1 MDIKNFKD
9 GDSGKEVRQC
19 IEENFKNLNEFK
31 TGYQDKVD
39 GPDGKSSILRSFA
52 SEADRDL
59 YESDTEKYAA
69 KLLYQV
75 IIPAMNASSSI
86 ATLRIS
92 VTEAPSAIVAE
103 NARVALGF
111 TYYSFY
117 DEITEPN
124 ATKGVV
130 KFTINGTQVADLTSE
145 LVHRESYVF
154 DLTPYLI
161 VGDNSIIA
169 IVNNNDGSQRT
180 LSYNVSVRQLSVS
193 LVGFNQMEAKAG
205 AFNITAKVVG
215 SAATVFVLVD
225 EQQVAAGTVN
235 AGAQRAFVIPAQE
248 TNGVHTI
255 SIYATAT
262 DVAITTDTQV
272 YEFIS
277 DVDGSPAIGVDF
289 PVQAATVYD
298 TIVLRYWVFSKA
310 AEGAIPVRMSIE
322 SSDGQELFAGEDNVT
337 LTGGVSA
344 MIAWNIP
351 LTNEEYIGDITLVL
365 EAAGVRRELPLHVN
379 MIDDVTLAPASD
391 CRLFLASAGRSNTA
405 SNKAQWI
412 SKEKDAPEIAAIFSE
427 NFDFSENGSGWNTDS
442 DGNVAC
448 HIRSG
453 ARVTIPYT
461 PFDKNYGQGNDLD
474 NPGTKTGK
482 MIEVELAT
490 RNCVNMNA
498 PVLTCYDPVNG
509 VGIKIFANGTTFS
522 SSGSSTFTDFKEETH
537 IRLGFMVECDEQ
549 ADRCFMSVIA
559 DGVPQGI
566 TVYSKA
572 DTFKQA
578 TPQQIVIGSDECDV
592 DLYAIRIYDKS
603 LTIQEIIGNYAYD
616 TPKAADKVAIARRN
630 DVFDNAGNVNYAK
643 LRKALP
649 NLPILVLETPSLPAV
664 KGEKTQVPS
673 TTFEN
678 PLSTGVDDAPSFT
691 AENAVNDV
699 QGTSSSKIEA
709 TEPEGEFKYRNYKE
723 DYKEGFLPVGLLEK
737 LIKYQLK
744 KGLPG
749 EKKFCYKINYM
760 SSEMCNNTV
769 LAELYN
775 RVAVSAGL
783 LTGPQQEQAEEGK
796 EVTYRQTIFGFP
808 MCIYWKKPGES
819 RMKYVSMFDFNN
831 DKGNLN
837 ILGFDRD
844 KYPKAE
850 IWEVSDN
857 ITFFDHSYRG
867 CWVDETGKIQND
879 ITAEFESRLP
889 GDSEVNEDCAYGEA
903 KTEGQVEQANK
914 ECASLVRFCNW
925 MYSTNQELATGKPLS
940 QTYTDKDGKE
950 YTVDNAS
957 YRLAKFLTEKDGY
970 LDWEKVIYYYN
981 FTARHLMI
989 DSRAKNMHLVTEDG
1003 IHFYPVLYDAD
1014 TAEGNDNNGKL
1025 SYPYY
1030 YEDTDLDAGRNVV
1043 FNGQKSALWINVREG
1058 FAEAI
1063 ATQDRTLRSSAGY
1076 SYEEEKALFDS
1087 HREQWCEALFAY
1099 AAWALYKNNPAYIE
1113 AALGDKKHQ
1122 RNYWMYYSYRYWD
1135 SKFHS
1140 GDAPKNNLVLRVWG
1154 RGADLT
1160 VVPYCCLYP
1169 RAEWGSTNKV
1179 TTQRCLDL
1187 KNGVTFKNQI
1197 DSDVSNFIIY
1207 VFSSDLIVDLGDL
1220 SQMGDIQIDDVG
1232 AAPRLRRLLIG
1243 RDEEG
1248 FVNKRTKTLS
1258 LNKNRML
1265 EELDISNC
1273 EGFGLQNDGTYKNY
1287 TLDLSNNT
1295 LLRALRAKGSTVT
1308 GFSLPQ
1314 TDKLETLQLPEGL
1327 TTLAL
1332 INLPNLGKNGGDF
1345 SILDTSELV
1354 SVSIRNCPA
1363 VDSRAIIEDCLS
1375 HEVQKLANVNITD
1388 ILWNDFSLDYLF
1400 RLAEMKAELTGV
1412 INLKQDSAN
1421 MPNFAQ
1427 KRAMIEAFGDI
1438 DDPNNKLYVTYRV
1451 MRMNAPVISGNG
1463 YYPDTGTY
1471 QMVYAA
1477 TPSTANNFRRAK
1489 WSITTNSYADITEDG
1504 VLTVKKVGGAGAA
1517 EVTLTMELL
1526 GGEEISSTRK
1536 IFFYLP
1542 DPKPGDYVYCDGSYS
1557 DIYDA
1562 NRSVI
1567 GICFYVNGNDR
1578 RMIAIDNLATVPWG
1592 RNDLDIPDL
1601 KNYTVVDG
1609 ANSSLTISDE
1619 TYREND
1625 NTTFKEFISGA
1636 LSDWDG
1642 KKNTD
1647 RMHEQALYALQSN
1660 GLYIPQNMRELVQ
1673 EMADITDDT
1682 TRRLYYPASFYCKMY
1697 EPKIKNNET
1706 LNGKF
1711 TAGNW
1716 YLPSCGELAR
1726 IVFYAL
1732 KGYIKGEEGTD
1743 LAIFA
1748 DAATNGIF
1756 AKISANWIWSSTEC
1770 SSGSAWV
1777 VHGASGQVGNG
1788 SGKASSYVVRCVAAF

>member
-1 MDIKNFKD
+1 MEIKKFKD
-9 GDSGKEVRQC
+9 GDSGKDVRQT
-19 IEENFKNLNEFK
+19 IETNFNNLNEFK

-39 GPDGKSSILRSFA
+39 GPDGKSSILRAFS
-52 SEADRDL
+52 SEADKDL
-59 YESDTEKYAA
+59 YESDSEKYAA

-86 ATLRIS
+86 ATLRVS
-92 VTEAPSAIVAE
+92 VTEAPAAIVAE

-111 TYYSFY
+111 SYYSFY

-130 KFTINGTQVADLTSE
+130 KFTINGTQVADLTRE

-154 DLTPYLI
+154 ELTPYLI
-161 VGDNSIIA
+161 VGDNSIVA
-169 IVNNNDGSQRT
+169 TVNNNDGSQRT

-193 LVGFNQMEAKAG
+193 LIGFNQTEAKKG
-205 AFNITAKVVG
+205 AFNVTAKVIG
-215 SAATVFVLVD
+215 SAATVYVLVD
-225 EQQVAAGTVN
+225 GTQVTAGAVN
-235 AGAQRAFVIPAQE
+235 AGAQRSFTIPEQE
-248 TNGVHTI
+248 KNGVHAI

-262 DVAITTDTQV
+262 DVAITTDIQT

-277 DVDGSPAIGVDF
+277 DVNGSPAIGVDF
-289 PVQAATVYD
+289 SVLTATIYD
-298 TIVLRYWVFSKA
+298 TVSLRYWIFNKDS
-310 AEGAIPVRMSIE
+310 EGVTPVRMSIE
-322 SSDGQELFAGEDNVT
+322 SPGGQELFATEDSVT
-337 LTGGVSA
+337 IIGGVSA
-344 MIAWNIP
+344 MTVWNIP

-365 EAAGVRRELPLHVN
+365 ETAGIRRELPLHVN
-379 MIDDVTLAPASD
+379 MIEGVTLAPATD

-405 SNKAQWI
+405 SDKAQWV
-412 SKEKDAPEIAAIFSE
+412 SKEKDAPEIAAVFSE
-427 NFDFSENGSGWNTDS
+427 SFDFTENGSGWNADG

-498 PVLTCYDPVNG
+498 PVLSCYDPVNG

-537 IRLGFMVECDEQ
+537 IRLGFMVECDER
-549 ADRCFMSVIA
+549 ADRCFMSIIA

-566 TVYSKA
+566 AVYSKA
-572 DTFKQA
+572 DTFKQ
-578 TPQQIVIGSDECDV
+578 TNPQQIVIGSDECDV
-592 DLYAIRIYDKS
+592 DLYAIRAYDKS

-616 TPKAADKVAIARRN
+616 TPKAADKIAIARRN
-630 DVFDNAGNVNYAK
+630 DIFDEAGNVNYAK
-643 LRKALP
+643 LRKARP
-649 NLPILVLETPSLPAV
+649 NLPIMVLETPSLPGV
-664 KGEKTQVPS
+664 KGEKTPVLN

-678 PLSTGVDDAPSFT
+678 PLSTGVDDAPPFT
-691 AENAVNDV
+691 AENAIIDV

-709 TEPEGEFKYRNYKE
+709 SEPEGEFKYRNYKE
-723 DYKEGFLPVGLLEK
+723 DYKEGFLPDGLQEK
-737 LIKYQLK
+737 LALYPLS
-744 KGLPG
+744 KGSPG

-769 LAELYN
+769 LAEFYN
-775 RVAVSAGL
+775 RVAVAAGL
-783 LTGPQQEQAEEGK
+783 LSGPQQEQADEGK
-796 EVTYRQTIFGFP
+796 PVTYRQSIYGFP

-819 RMKYVSMFDFNN
+819 KMKYVSMFDFNN

-837 ILGFDRD
+837 IIGMDRK

-857 ITFFDHSYRG
+857 VTFFDKPYRG
-867 CWVDETGKIQND
+867 CWVDENGKIQND

-889 GDSEVNEDCAYGEA
+889 ADSEVNEDCVYGEA
-903 KTEGQVEQANK
+903 KTEGQVTQANK
-914 ECASLVRFCNW
+914 ECAALVRFVNW
-925 MYSTNQELATGKPLS
+925 IYSTNQELATGQALS
-940 QTYTDKDGKE
+940 KTYTDKDGKE

-957 YRLAKFLTEKDGY
+957 YRLAKFLTEMPDY
-970 LDWEKVIYYYN
+970 MNWEKQLYYYN
-981 FTARHLMI
+981 FTARHLMV
-989 DSRAKNMHLVTEDG
+989 DSRAKNMHIVTEDG
-1003 IHFYPVLYDAD
+1003 VHFYSFIYDAD
-1014 TAEGNDNNGKL
+1014 TANGNDNNGKL

-1030 YEDTDLDAGRNVV
+1030 YEDIDRDAGGNTV
-1043 FNGQKSALWINVREG
+1043 FNGQKSALWINVRDGLSE
-1058 FAEAI
+1058 EI
-1063 ATQDRTLRSSAGY
+1063 AAQDRTLRSSAGY
-1076 SYEEEKALFDS
+1076 SYEDEKALFDS
-1087 HREQWCEALFAY
+1087 HREQWCEALYSY

-1122 RNYWMYYSYRYWD
+1122 RDYWTYYSYRYWD

-1154 RGADLT
+1154 RGADLK

-1187 KNGVTFKNQI
+1187 ENGVTFKNQI

-1207 VFSSDLIVDLGDL
+1207 IFSSDLIVDLGDL

-1232 AAPRLRRLLIG
+1232 ASPRLRRLIIG

-1248 FVNKRTKTLS
+1248 FINKRTTTLS

-1265 EELDISNC
+1265 EVLDITNC
-1273 EGFGLQNDGTYKNY
+1273 RGFGLQNDGSYKNY
-1287 TLDLSNNT
+1287 TLDLSANT
-1295 LLRALRAKGSTVT
+1295 LLKELRAKGSTVT

-1314 TDKLETLQLPEGL
+1314 TDKLTTLQLPEGL
-1327 TTLAL
+1327 TTLSL
-1332 INLPNLGKNGGDF
+1332 VNLPKLGYEGGTFTIDE
-1345 SILDTSELV
+1345 TSGLV
-1354 SVSIRNCPA
+1354 SVSIRNCPG

-1375 HEVQKLANVNITD
+1375 HETQKLASVNITD
-1388 ILWNDFSLDYLF
+1388 IIWNDFSLDYLF

-1451 MRMNAPVISGNG
+1451 MKMNAPVISGNG
-1463 YYPDTGTY
+1463 YYPNTGSY

-1489 WSITTNSYADITEDG
+1489 WNITTNSYADITKDG
-1504 VLTVKKVGGAGAA
+1504 ILTVKKVGGAGAA
-1517 EVTLTMELL
+1517 EITLTMELL

-1542 DPKPGDYVYCDGSYS
+1542 DPKPGDYVYYDGSYS

-1567 GICFYVNGNDR
+1567 GVCFYINGNDR
-1578 RMIAIDNLATVPWG
+1578 RMIAIDNLATIPWG

-1601 KNYTVVDG
+1601 RNSNVADG
-1609 ANSSLTISDE
+1609 ANSSLTLSDE
-1619 TYREND
+1619 TYLEND
-1625 NTTFKEFISGA
+1625 NTTFKEFISGS

-1660 GLYIPQNMRELVQ
+1660 GLYIPQNMRELVE
-1673 EMADITDDT
+1673 EMANITDDVT
-1682 TRRLYYPASFYCKMY
+1682 KRLYYPASFYCKMY
-1697 EPKIKNNET
+1697 EPKVKFNEV
-1706 LNGKF
+1706 LGDKF

-1716 YLPSCGELAR
+1716 YLPSCAELAR
-1726 IVFYAL
+1726 IVYYGM

-1743 LAIFA
+1743 LAVFA

-1756 AKISANWIWSSTEC
+1756 AKISANWMWSSTEFN
-1770 SSGSAWV
+1770 SNNAWYV
-1777 VHGASGQVGNG
+1777 NGASGQVSYNG
-1788 SGKASSYVVRCVAAF
+1788 SKNYSDVVRGVAAF

>member
-1 MDIKNFKD
+1 MEMKKFKD
-9 GDSGKEVRQC
+9 GDSGKDVREC
-19 IEENFKNLNEFK
+19 IESNFANLNDFK

-39 GPDGKSSILRSFA
+39 GPDGKSSILRAFA
-52 SEADRDL
+52 SEEDKDL
-59 YESDTEKYAA
+59 YESDSEKHSA

-75 IIPAMNASSSI
+75 IIPAMNSSSSV
-86 ATLRIS
+86 ATLRVS
-92 VTEAPSAIVAE
+92 VTEAPSTIVAE
-103 NARVALGF
+103 NARVSLGF

-117 DEITEPN
+117 DEITESN

-130 KFTINGTQVADLTSE
+130 KFTINGTQVADLTRE
-145 LVHRESYVF
+145 LTHRESYLF
-154 DLTPYLI
+154 ELTPYLI
-161 VGDNSIIA
+161 VGDNSIVA
-169 IVNNNDGSQRT
+169 TVNNNDGSQRT

-193 LVGFNQMEAKAG
+193 LVGFNQTEAKLG
-205 AFNITAKVVG
+205 PFNITAKVIG
-215 SAATVFVLVD
+215 SAATVYVLVD
-225 EQQVAAGTVN
+225 GAQVAAGAVN
-235 AGAQRAFVIPAQE
+235 AGAQRSFTIPAQE
-248 TNGVHTI
+248 KNGVHSI

-262 DVAITTDTQV
+262 DVAITTDILT

-277 DVDGSPAIGVDF
+277 DVNGSPAVGVDF
-289 PVQAATVYD
+289 SILTATIYD
-298 TIVLRYWVFSKA
+298 TVVLKYWVFYKNG
-310 AEGAIPVRMSIE
+310 EGIIPVKMIIQ
-322 SSDGQELFAGEDNVT
+322 SSDGRELFVTEDNVT
-337 LTGGVSA
+337 ISSGVSS
-344 MIAWNIP
+344 MNVWNIP

-365 EAAGVRRELPLHVN
+365 EAAGERRELPLHVN
-379 MIDDVTLAPASD
+379 MIEGISLAPATD

-405 SNKAQWI
+405 SDKDQWV
-412 SKEKDAPEIAAIFSE
+412 SSEKDAPSVKAIFSD
-427 NFDFSENGSGWNTDS
+427 NFDFTENGSGWNADS

-474 NPGTKTGK
+474 NLGTKTGK
-482 MIEVELAT
+482 MIEIELAT
-490 RNCVNMNA
+490 RNCVNMQA
-498 PVLTCYDPVNG
+498 PVLTCFDPVNG
-509 VGIKIFANGTTFS
+509 VGIQIFANGTTFS

-537 IRLGFMVECDEQ
+537 IRLGFMVECDER
-549 ADRCFMSVIA
+549 ADRCFMSIIA

-566 TVYSKA
+566 AVYSKA
-572 DTFKQA
+572 DTFKQS

-592 DLYAIRIYDKS
+592 DLYAIRAYDKS

-616 TPKAADKVAIARRN
+616 TPKAADKIVIAQRN
-630 DVFDNAGNVNYAK
+630 DIFDDAGNVNYAK
-643 LRKALP
+643 LRKARP
-649 NLPILVLETPSLPAV
+649 NLPIMVIESQSLPGV
-664 KGEKTQVPS
+664 KGEKTPVPN

-678 PLSTGVDDAPSFT
+678 PLSTGIDDAPPFT
-691 AENAVNDV
+691 AENAVIDV

-709 TEPEGEFKYRNYKE
+709 SEPEGEFKYRNYKE
-723 DYKEGFLPVGLLEK
+723 DFKEGYSPVGFSEK
-737 LIKYQLK
+737 LSLYPLS
-744 KGLPG
+744 KGTPG
-749 EKKFCYKINYM
+749 EKKHCYKINYM

-775 RVAVSAGL
+775 RVAVAAGL
-783 LTGPQQEQAEEGK
+783 LSGPQQEQADEGK
-796 EVTYRQTIFGFP
+796 DVTFRQAIYGFP
-808 MCIYWKKPGES
+808 MCVYWKKPGES
-819 RMKYVSMFDFNN
+819 KMKYVSMFDFNN

-837 ILGFDRD
+837 ILGFDRK

-857 ITFFDHSYRG
+857 VTFFDKSYRG
-867 CWVDETGKIQND
+867 CWVDEEGKIQND

-889 GDSEVNEDCAYGEA
+889 GDSEVNDDCAYGEA

-914 ECASLVRFCNW
+914 ECSALVRFVNW
-925 MYSTNQELATGKPLS
+925 IYSTNQDLATGQILS
-940 QTYTDKDGKE
+940 NPYTDKDGKE

-957 YRLAKFLTEKDGY
+957 YRLAKFLTEMSEY
-970 LDWEKVIYYYN
+970 MDWKKQLYYYN
-981 FTARHLMI
+981 FTARHLMV
-989 DSRAKNMHLVTEDG
+989 DSRAKNMHIVTEDG
-1003 IHFYPVLYDAD
+1003 IHFYSFLYDAD
-1014 TAEGNDNNGKL
+1014 TANGNDNNGKL

-1030 YEDTDLDAGRNVV
+1030 YEDIDQDAGGNTV
-1043 FNGQKSALWINVREG
+1043 FNGQKSALWINIREG
-1058 FAEAI
+1058 LAEEI
-1063 ATQDRTLRSSAGY
+1063 AAQDKTLRSSAGY
-1076 SYEEEKALFDS
+1076 SYEAEKALFDS
-1087 HREQWCEALFAY
+1087 HREQWCEALYAY

-1122 RNYWMYYSYRYWD
+1122 RDYWIYYSYRYWD

-1154 RGADLT
+1154 RGSDLK

-1187 KNGVTFKNQI
+1187 ENGVTFKNQI

-1232 AAPRLRRLLIG
+1232 ASPRLRRLIIG

-1248 FVNKRTKTLS
+1248 FINKRTTTLS

-1265 EELDISNC
+1265 EVLDITNC
-1273 EGFGLQNDGTYKNY
+1273 RGFGLQNDGTYKNY
-1287 TLDLSNNT
+1287 TLDLSANT
-1295 LLRALRAKGSTVT
+1295 LLKELRAKGSTVT

-1314 TDKLETLQLPEGL
+1314 TGKLTTLQLPEGL

-1332 INLPNLGKNGGDF
+1332 VNLPNLGKEGGTFTIDE
-1345 SILDTSELV
+1345 TSGLV
-1354 SVSIRNCPA
+1354 SVSIRNCPG
-1363 VDSRAIIEDCLS
+1363 VDSRSIIEDCLS
-1375 HEVQKLANVNITD
+1375 HEVQKLTTVNITD
-1388 ILWNDFSLDYLF
+1388 VNWSDFSLDYLF
-1400 RLAEMKAELTGV
+1400 RLAEIKAELTGV

-1451 MRMNAPVISGNG
+1451 MKMNAPVISGNG
-1463 YYPDTGTY
+1463 YYPETGTY

-1489 WSITTNSYADITEDG
+1489 WSIATNSYADITEEG
-1504 VLTVKKVGGAGAA
+1504 LLTVKKVGGAGAA

-1526 GGEEISSTRK
+1526 GGDEISSTRK

-1542 DPKPGDYVYCDGSYS
+1542 DPKPGDYVYHDGSYS

-1562 NRSVI
+1562 NRTVI
-1567 GICFYVNGNDR
+1567 GICFYANGNDR
-1578 RMIAIDNLATVPWG
+1578 RMIALDNLATIPWG
-1592 RNDLDIPDL
+1592 RNDLDISDL
-1601 KNYTVVDG
+1601 KNYNVADG
-1609 ANSSLTISDE
+1609 ANSTLNISDE

-1660 GLYIPQNMRELVQ
+1660 GLYIPQDMRELVQ
-1673 EMADITDDT
+1673 EMANITDDA

-1697 EPKIKNNET
+1697 EPKVKNSEV

-1711 TAGNW
+1711 AAGNW
-1716 YLPSCGELAR
+1716 YLPSCAELAR
-1726 IVFYAL
+1726 IVYYAL
-1732 KGYIKGEEGTD
+1732 KGYIKGEEGAD
-1743 LAIFA
+1743 LAVFA
-1748 DAATNGIF
+1748 DAATNGVF
-1756 AKISANWIWSSTEC
+1756 AKISANWMWTSTEC
-1770 SSGSAWV
+1770 NSYYAWIVSGT
-1777 VHGASGQVGNG
+1777 SGQVNYNGN
-1788 SGKASSYVVRCVAAF
+1788 KAYSFVVRGVAAF

>member
-1 MDIKNFKD
+1 MDIKKFKD
-9 GDSGKEVRQC
+9 GDSGKDVRQT
-19 IEENFKNLNEFK
+19 IETNFNNLNEFK

-39 GPDGKSSILRSFA
+39 GPDGKSSILRAFA
-52 SEADRDL
+52 SEADKDL
-59 YESDTEKYAA
+59 YESDMERYAA

-75 IIPAMNASSSI
+75 IVPAMNASSSI
-86 ATLRIS
+86 ATLRVS
-92 VTEAPSAIVAE
+92 VTEAPATIVAE
-103 NARVALGF
+103 NARVTLGF

-130 KFTINGTQVADLTSE
+130 KFTINGTQVTDLTGE

-161 VGDNSIIA
+161 VGDNSIVA
-169 IVNNNDGSQRT
+169 TVNNNDGSQRT

-193 LVGFNQMEAKAG
+193 LVGFNQTEARVG

-225 EQQVAAGTVN
+225 GQQVAAGTVN
-235 AGAQRAFVIPAQE
+235 AGAQRAFSIPAQE
-248 TNGVHTI
+248 TNGVHVI
-255 SIYATAT
+255 SVYATAT
-262 DVAITTDTQV
+262 DVAITTETQT

-289 PVQAATVYD
+289 PVQAATIYD
-298 TIVLRYWVFSKA
+298 TVILKYWVFNKNG
-310 AEGAIPVRMSIE
+310 EGVTPVTMSIE
-322 SSDGQELFAGEDNVT
+322 SSTGRELFTTEDNVIM
-337 LTGGVSA
+337 TGGVSA
-344 MIAWNIP
+344 VTTWNIP
-351 LTNEEYIGDITLVL
+351 LTNEEYVGDIILVL
-365 EAAGVRRELPLHVN
+365 EAADVRRELPLHVN
-379 MIDDVTLAPASD
+379 MIEGITLAPATD

-405 SNKAQWI
+405 SDKAQWI
-412 SKEKDAPEIAAIFSE
+412 SREKDVPEIAAIFSE
-427 NFDFSENGSGWNTDS
+427 NFDFSENGSGWNTDN

-453 ARVTIPYT
+453 ARVTIPYL

-490 RNCVNMNA
+490 RNCVDMNA
-498 PVLTCYDPVNG
+498 PVLSCYDPVNG
-509 VGIKIFANGTTFS
+509 VGIQIFANGATFS

-537 IRLGFMVECDEQ
+537 IRLGFMVECDER
-549 ADRCFMSVIA
+549 ADRCFMSVVA

-566 TVYSKA
+566 AVYSKA

-578 TPQQIVIGSDECDV
+578 NPQQIVIGSDECDV
-592 DLYAIRIYDKS
+592 DLYAIRVYDKS
-603 LTIQEIIGNYAYD
+603 LTIQEVIGNYAYD
-616 TPKAADKVAIARRN
+616 TPKAADKIAIARRN
-630 DVFDNAGNVNYAK
+630 DVFDDAGNVNYAK

-649 NLPILVLETPSLPAV
+649 NLPVMVLETASLPAV
-664 KGEKTQVPS
+664 KGEKTPVPNTS
-673 TTFEN
+673 FEN
-678 PLSTGVDDAPSFT
+678 PLSMGVEDAPSFT
-691 AENAVNDV
+691 AENAVIDV

-723 DYKEGFLPVGLLEK
+723 DFKEGFLPVGLLEK
-737 LIKYQLK
+737 LNKYPLSK
-744 KGLPG
+744 RTPG
-749 EKKFCYKINYM
+749 ESKFCYKINYM

-775 RVAVSAGL
+775 RVAVAAGL
-783 LTGPQQEQAEEGK
+783 LSGPQQEQADEGK

-837 ILGFDRD
+837 ILGFDRK

-867 CWVDETGKIQND
+867 CWVDDTGKIRND

-889 GDSEVNEDCAYGEA
+889 GDSEINEGCIYGEA
-903 KTEGQVEQANK
+903 KTEGQVEQANR
-914 ECASLVRFCNW
+914 ECAALVRFCNW
-925 MYSTNQELATGKPLS
+925 VHSTNQEQATGEALP
-940 QTYTDKDGKE
+940 QPFIDKDGKE

-957 YRLAKFLTEKDGY
+957 YRLAKFLTEKDDY
-970 LDWEKVIYYYN
+970 LDWEKAVYYYN

-1003 IHFYPVLYDAD
+1003 IRFYPIVYDAD
-1014 TAEGNDNNGKL
+1014 TGNGNDNNGKL

-1030 YEDTDLDAGRNVV
+1030 YEDTDLDAGGNVV

-1058 FAEAI
+1058 LAEEI
-1063 ATQDRTLRSSAGY
+1063 AAQDRTLRSSAGY
-1076 SYEEEKALFDS
+1076 SYEAEKALFDS

-1197 DSDVSNFIIY
+1197 DSEVSNFIIY
-1207 VFSSDLIVDLGDL
+1207 IFSSDLIVDLGDL
-1220 SQMGDIQIDDVG
+1220 SQMGDIQIDDIG
-1232 AAPRLRRLLIG
+1232 AAPRLRRLIIG

-1248 FVNKRTKTLS
+1248 FINRRETTLS

-1265 EELDISNC
+1265 EVLDITNC
-1273 EGFGLQNDGTYKNY
+1273 RGFGLQNDGSYKNY
-1287 TLDLSNNT
+1287 TLDLSANT
-1295 LLRALRAKGSTVT
+1295 LLKELRAKGSTVT

-1314 TDKLETLQLPEGL
+1314 TDKLITLQLPEGL

-1332 INLPNLGKNGGDF
+1332 VNLPNLGKNGGVF
-1345 SILDTSELV
+1345 SIDETSSLV

-1504 VLTVKKVGGAGAA
+1504 ILTVKKVGGAGAA

-1536 IFFYLP
+1536 IFFFLP
-1542 DPKPGDYVYCDGSYS
+1542 EPKPGDYVYYDGSYS

-1578 RMIAIDNLATVPWG
+1578 RMIALDNLATIPWG

-1601 KNYTVVDG
+1601 KNYTVADG
-1609 ANSSLTISDE
+1609 ANSSLTLSDE

-1625 NTTFKEFISGA
+1625 NTTFKEFISGS

-1647 RMHEQALYALQSN
+1647 KMHEQALYALQSN
-1660 GLYIPQNMRELVQ
+1660 GLYIPQNMRELVE
-1673 EMADITDDT
+1673 EMGNITDDT
-1682 TRRLYYPASFYCKMY
+1682 IRRLYYPASFYCKMY
-1697 EPKIKNNET
+1697 EPKVKLNEV
-1706 LNGKF
+1706 LGDKF
-1711 TAGNW
+1711 KVGNW
-1716 YLPSCGELAR
+1716 YLPSCAELAR
-1726 IVFYAL
+1726 IVYYGM
-1732 KGYIKGEEGTD
+1732 KGYIKGEEGMD

-1756 AKISANWIWSSTEC
+1756 AKISTNWIWSSTEYN
-1770 SSGSAWV
+1770 SISAWYV
-1777 VHGASGQVGNG
+1777 DGTSGQVNCNVN
-1788 SGKASSYVVRCVAAF
+1788 KAGSYVVRCVAAF